1 MTAFQCVGNCIR
13 KKEIFIQFHACFKL
27 VSGMYKTVW
36 FVLNRTHSFTFS
48 LSRSFRGFWVC
59 QNTFSSTINH
69 NSSLL
74 LPSSIKPR
82 GNTNRNRVRSS
93 SKQQLV
99 SLSLNRLEKP
109 AVENVRGDFD
119 LLSKEGERGFFF
131 SHEIKKKHSR
141 SSFIQKTTANS
152 KCLKSQ
158 FK

>member
-1 MTAFQCVGNCIR
+1 M
-13 KKEIFIQFHACFKL
+13 
-27 VSGMYKTVW
+27 
-36 FVLNRTHSFTFS
+36 
-48 LSRSFRGFWVC
+48 C

-99 SLSLNRLEKP
+99 SLSLNPLEKP

-131 SHEIKKKHSR
+131 SPIETFRVFMTVREKLSEWDIFWPSQGEVCSTMGGIISLCCFHVIPCDHLIWGPFKHQAQGKR
-141 SSFIQKTTANS
+141 SSKHVQKRN
-152 KCLKSQ
+152 KCM
-158 FK
+158 FFT